1 MNAMTLN
8 AVWEKLEALDI
19 SPTETLV
26 LLALAASTNCSSGSC
41 HPPQGKLV
49 TKTHLALSTIKETLA
64 GLKARGIVDWRVKPA
79 HVNEYRIMLDAT
91 GLPAAT
97 GGGAEERVGNGNPAP
112 EPEVGAQEPVREA
125 ATCGGAEERVGNG
138 NPAPE
143 PEAGAQET
151 VREAATGGAEE
162 RVGNGKRELP
172 APEASDEVKDLRLRL
187 ARFERVWKRA
197 TYLLGQMFARLIPD
211 PGKRLTSMID
221 YQILIGKRAF
231 LSCDSLY
238 FRLKREIKNG
248 KHDGEDIAELI
259 LSQLGKLPPT
269 DDPSEPEPLPS
280 ESFQTTQSGKPD
292 FISQA

>member
-1 MNAMTLN
+1 MSTKQVHQL
-8 AVWEKLEALDI
+8 WDRCDGLDVT
-19 SPTETLV
+19 STETLV
-26 LLALAASTNCSSGSC
+26 LFALASAQSDVTGCC
-41 HPPQGKLV
+41 HPLQEKLAA
-49 TKTHLALSTIKETLA
+49 KTHLSPSCVKEALAS
-64 GLKARGIVDWRVKPA
+64 LKAKGLVSWRVKPA
-79 HVNEYRIMLDAT
+79 HVNEYTLT
-91 GLPAAT
+91 FLPAAT
-97 GGGAEERVGNGNPAP
+97 GGGAEERVGNG
-112 EPEVGAQEPVREA
+112 
-125 ATCGGAEERVGNG
+125 
-138 NPAPE
+138 
-143 PEAGAQET
+143 
-151 VREAATGGAEE
+151 
-162 RVGNGKRELP
+162 KRDLP

-259 LSQLGKLPPT
+259 LSQLGELPPT
-269 DDPSEPEPLPS
+269 DDPSEPEPPPS

-292 FISQA
+292 FVSQA